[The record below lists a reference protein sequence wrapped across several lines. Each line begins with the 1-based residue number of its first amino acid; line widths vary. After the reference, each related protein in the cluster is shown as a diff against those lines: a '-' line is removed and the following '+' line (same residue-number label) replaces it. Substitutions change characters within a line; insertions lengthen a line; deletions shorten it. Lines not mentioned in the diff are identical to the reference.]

1 MTSRYDISRSH
12 LAGGALCTVGV
23 LIAACSPGTEEGPGP
38 GDNSQPRYLA
48 MSADFSGAKDGG
60 DDDRFRVIFDDGSS
74 KVGDTF
80 SPTYNSRPLR
90 YGDGFVY
97 GTSDHVRVIDAEGRE
112 VESYPVKGSGLIN
125 ERATSPSASAVSL
138 AFSGD
143 GADGPAERVATL
155 HDGELHV
162 AETEGHFT
170 KGLTTCDDGS
180 AIWLEEVARS
190 EQRKVATISSEGQV
204 ERVDDPEGAF
214 EGNISDAWFDCGEDG
229 AIVTVSG
236 EDGETV
242 RRAVENV
249 RTTPRVSDEE
259 DLSEAVDGQRRAV
272 DSSMAQSSGVTTDG
286 AFQMDREGNYRK
298 TPLEMGRPV
307 ETGQFDLGGGTA
319 HRVTYDGDRVVIS
332 YTRDTDSGNLEI
344 VMFSA
349 ADPEEKLDHLVIAD
363 SSRDSN
369 SDTAAEVNGKSS
381 AIRTLFPL

>member
-1 MTSRYDISRSH
+1 MTFRQKAILGAAVLVVS
-12 LAGGALCTVGV
+12 GAL
-23 LIAACSPGTEEGPGP
+23 IASCSLGTEEGPGP

-48 MSADFSGAKDGG
+48 MSGDFTGAKDGG
-60 DDDRFRVIFDDGSS
+60 VDDRFRVIFDDGSS
-74 KVGDTF
+74 EAGDTF

-90 YGDGFVY
+90 YGEGFVY
-97 GTSDHVRVIDAEGRE
+97 GTRDHVRVINAGGRE
-112 VESYPVKGSGLIN
+112 VESHPVKGSGLVN

-162 AETEGHFT
+162 AETEGYFT

-180 AIWLEEVARS
+180 AIWLEEVGRS
-190 EQRKVATISSEGQV
+190 EQWKVATISSEGQV
-204 ERVDDPEGAF
+204 ERFDDPEGAF
-214 EGNISDAWFDCGEDG
+214 EGSINDARFDCGEDG

-249 RTTPRVSDEE
+249 RTAPKVSDEE
-259 DLSEAVDGQRRAV
+259 DLSDPVDGHYHAE
-272 DSSMAQSSGVTTDG
+272 DDAMPQSSGVTTDG

-298 TPLEMGRPV
+298 MPLEMGRPV
-307 ETGQFDLGGGTA
+307 KTGQFDIGGGTA
-319 HRVTYDGDRVVIS
+319 HHVTYDGDRVVIS
-332 YTRDTDSGNLEI
+332 YTRDADSGDLEI
-344 VMFSA
+344 ATFSA
-349 ADPEEKLDHLVIAD
+349 TDPEEKIGHLVIAE

-369 SDTAAEVNGKSS
+369 SDTATEVNGKSS